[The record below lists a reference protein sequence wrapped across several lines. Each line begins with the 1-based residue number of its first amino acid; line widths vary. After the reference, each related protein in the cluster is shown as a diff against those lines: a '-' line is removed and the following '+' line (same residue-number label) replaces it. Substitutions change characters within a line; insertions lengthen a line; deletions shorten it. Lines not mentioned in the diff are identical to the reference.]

1 INLADTTA
9 DTVILK
15 NDDQVNVYS
24 TQNPQQQLAVYVH
37 GEVQKPGKY
46 RWHQNLHIAD
56 LIQMAHGLTRGAYL
70 PEGELACIDPVQPA
84 RILKFNLA
92 EILDNPNSPMNFQL
106 QPDDAVFI
114 RTIPDWQ
121 VGPTITISGEVE
133 FPGPYAISRDS
144 TLLSHIVQQAGGFTS
159 RAMLPE
165 ASVTRRRLNL
175 IIDKEYERLKAIP
188 RDQLTDDEYDYLV
201 MKQNHQDVHRI
212 NVNFFQLFREK
223 NTAEDII
230 LRDGDEI
237 RVPEKPRVIQVTG
250 RVSTPGGVLYVPAQN
265 LAYYLEKAGGTTW
278 DAKTR
283 KTKITRANGE
293 IVSCRK
299 IDKIAP
305 GDIIW
310 VPRKKHRDWW
320 VIFRDTM
327 LITTQVATVWLIIEN
342 IQK

>member
-1 INLADTTA
+1 
-9 DTVILK
+9 
-15 NDDQVNVYS
+15 
-24 TQNPQQQLAVYVH
+24 
-37 GEVQKPGKY
+37 
-46 RWHQNLHIAD
+46 
-56 LIQMAHGLTRGAYL
+56 
-70 PEGELACIDPVQPA
+70 
-84 RILKFNLA
+84 
-92 EILDNPNSPMNFQL
+92 
-106 QPDDAVFI
+106 
-114 RTIPDWQ
+114 
-121 VGPTITISGEVE
+121 
-133 FPGPYAISRDS
+133 
-144 TLLSHIVQQAGGFTS
+144 
-159 RAMLPE
+159 
-165 ASVTRRRLNL
+165 
-175 IIDKEYERLKAIP
+175 
-188 RDQLTDDEYDYLV
+188 DQLTDDEYDYLV

-212 NVNFFQLFREK
+212 NVNFFQLFREN

-299 IDKIAP
+299 IGKIAP

-327 LITTQVATVWLIIEN
+327 LITTQIATVWLIIEN